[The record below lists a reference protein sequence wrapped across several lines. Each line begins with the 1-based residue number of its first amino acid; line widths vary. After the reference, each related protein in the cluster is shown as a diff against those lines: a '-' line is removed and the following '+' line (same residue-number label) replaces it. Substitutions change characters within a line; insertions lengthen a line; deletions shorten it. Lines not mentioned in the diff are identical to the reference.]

1 MCLAIPMKID
11 SILGNT
17 AVCSSRGIS
26 RDINIFMFP
35 AGELKAGDYIL
46 AHVGYAIQKINA
58 DEAQLAI
65 KTNHAMNNIPNGDL
79 SA

>member
-11 SILGNT
+11 SIRGST

-26 RDINIFMFP
+26 REVNIFMFP
-35 AGELKAGDYIL
+35 EGELEPEDYIL
-46 AHVGYAIQKINA
+46 AHVGYAIQKINT

-65 KTNHAMNNIPNGDL
+65 KTDHAMHNTPNGDI